1 MILRFLRFLMPK
13 EERFVDDFVALG
25 GRMVAAADALAEL
38 MAAGHDARP
47 ALIKKVSDIESAA
60 DVVSRR
66 TLIALH
72 RAFITP
78 FDRSDILALNN
89 ALDDAVDLIDEAA
102 LRSELY
108 GVAEFDACM
117 RKLGGQIQQGARYVA
132 ELMPL
137 LSNISRNAEQI
148 RSLCEKVSGVE
159 GDADQVLRD
168 ALSQLISERPD
179 AITFFGRKEVYDLLE
194 AVTDRCD
201 DVADIVEGIVLD
213 HV

>member
-1 MILRFLRFLMPK
+1 MPK
-13 EERFVDDFVALG
+13 EERFVDDFVALS
-25 GRMVAAADALAEL
+25 GRIVAAADALVEVMEAD
-38 MAAGHDARP
+38 AATRP
-47 ALIKKVSDIESAA
+47 ARVKQVSAIESEA

-89 ALDDAVDLIDEAA
+89 ALDDAVDLIEEAV
-102 LRSELY
+102 LRAELY
-108 GVAEFDACM
+108 AIPEFDACM
-117 RKLGGQIQQGARYVA
+117 RKLAGMIQEQARYVA

-137 LSNISRNAEQI
+137 LARISRNAEEI
-148 RSLCEKVSGVE
+148 RGLCERISTVE
-159 GDADQVLRD
+159 SDADRVLRQ
-168 ALSQLISERPD
+168 AVSQLIAERPD
-179 AITFFGRKEVYDLLE
+179 AISFLGRKEVYDLLE

>member
-1 MILRFLRFLMPK
+1 MPK
-13 EERFVDDFVALG
+13 EERFVDDFVALS
-25 GRMVAAADALAEL
+25 GRIVAAADALADVMTAET
-38 MAAGHDARP
+38 DARP
-47 ALIKKVSDIESAA
+47 ASIKRVSDIEAEA
-60 DVVSRR
+60 DVISRR

-89 ALDDAVDLIDEAA
+89 ALDDAVDLIEEAV
-102 LRSELY
+102 LRAELY
-108 GVAEFDACM
+108 GIPEFDACM
-117 RKLGGQIQQGARYVA
+117 RKLASMIQQQAREVA

-137 LSNISRNAEQI
+137 LAKISRNAEAI
-148 RSLCEKVSGVE
+148 RALCERVSTIE
-159 GDADQVLRD
+159 SDADRVLRQ
-168 ALSQLISERPD
+168 ALSQLIAERPD
-179 AITFFGRKEVYDLLE
+179 AISFFGRKEVYDLLE